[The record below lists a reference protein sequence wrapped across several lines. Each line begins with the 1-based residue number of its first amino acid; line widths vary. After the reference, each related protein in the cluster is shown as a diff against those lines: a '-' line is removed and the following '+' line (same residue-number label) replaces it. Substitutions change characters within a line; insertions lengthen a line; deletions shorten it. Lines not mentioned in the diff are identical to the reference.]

1 LPQKRV
7 ELAVISRGYV
17 RHSEWGTTTGVFKFS
32 EMEYAKFKGSPDA
45 NVRRSLSKFY
55 SATAAQDYIIIIF
68 VSVQLSA
75 GTIHSF
81 VAVLNIFR

>member
-1 LPQKRV
+1 MPCDLLRSKNSPRACRV
-7 ELAVISRGYV
+7 EASYSHTFLILA
-17 RHSEWGTTTGVFKFS
+17 
-32 EMEYAKFKGSPDA
+32 DA

-68 VSVQLSA
+68 ASVQLSA